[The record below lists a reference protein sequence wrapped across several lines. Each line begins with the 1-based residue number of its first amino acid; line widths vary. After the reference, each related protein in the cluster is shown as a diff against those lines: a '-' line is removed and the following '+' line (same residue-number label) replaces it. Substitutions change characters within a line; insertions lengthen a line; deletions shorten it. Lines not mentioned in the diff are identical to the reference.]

1 MRLDNE
7 QMKTLKSQLRLRP
20 SYNELIKEITKE
32 EYKNKNIRDV
42 IDRNAYYFR
51 DSPLGTVYDNNT
63 VDLRQQRFQKML
75 DGKNQTEHFDISR
88 DDEMDDLRDEAIQSL
103 SASMDDAEEQHERQ
117 ISQVSKRVS
126 SEQIA
131 DLHQRAQRAR
141 QLEGQEGRRP
151 SIQSMVTAK
160 SSDTEDLPP
169 LEPLM
174 TEDEAVKRIQGAQ
187 RGLTTRKED
196 EAVKRIQ
203 RAQRGLMMRKEE
215 RREQARDNADT
226 SSTVPQ
232 RQSRTHKET
241 IDYSTDMKHW
251 NQKTNVLEKD
261 LLFQLHLRG
270 IELTK
275 EQQHEY
281 ENETQK
287 KGGKGKKETGRAY
300 LVGLIE
306 KLIQEG
312 KWTTRVNDE
321 LLRKRM
327 GDWRVMKGKG
337 KASESVPTQ
346 EEKTQKEKREAQ
358 LKELEDKFPLND
370 YSQVDLTNISFT
382 DMTALFSYAINIKS
396 RFQKKQQT
404 SINN

>member
-75 DGKNQTEHFDISR
+75 DGENQTEHFDISR

-169 LEPLM
+169 LEDLQPKRVSNLQKARARLQLKRFID
-174 TEDEAVKRIQGAQ
+174 EDEDSPEPKRVSNLQKARVRLKLKRFIDEDKDSPEPIEI
-187 RGLTTRKED
+187 KEA
-196 EAVKRIQ
+196 EK
-203 RAQRGLMMRKEE
+203 
-215 RREQARDNADT
+215 RREQKMDNADS
-226 SSTVPQ
+226 SSTVPAEP
-232 RQSRTHKET
+232 SRRSKET

-251 NQKTNVLEKD
+251 KQKTNVLEKD

-281 ENETQK
+281 EHGTKK
-287 KGGKGKKETGRAY
+287 KGGKGKKETGRSY

-327 GDWRVMKGKG
+327 EDWRVMKGKG
-337 KASESVPTQ
+337 KASEV
-346 EEKTQKEKREAQ
+346 
-358 LKELEDKFPLND
+358 
-370 YSQVDLTNISFT
+370 
-382 DMTALFSYAINIKS
+382 
-396 RFQKKQQT
+396 
-404 SINN
+404 

>member
-1 MRLDNE
+1 
-7 QMKTLKSQLRLRP
+7 MKTLKSQLRLRP

-63 VDLRQQRFQKML
+63 VDLRQQHFQKIL
-75 DGKNQTEHFDISR
+75 EQPKTVPYFDMAR
-88 DDEMDDLRDEAIQSL
+88 DDEMDDLRDGAIQTL
-103 SASMDDAEEQHERQ
+103 TATMDNAEEQHEQQ
-117 ISQVSKRVS
+117 ISQVSKRFS

-131 DLHQRAQRAR
+131 DLHERAQRAR

-160 SSDTEDLPP
+160 SSDSEDLPP

-196 EAVKRIQ
+196 EAAKRLQAAFEGRIV
-203 RAQRGLMMRKEE
+203 REE
-215 RREQARDNADT
+215 TLQQKRTEREQKMDNAGS
-226 SSTVPQ
+226 SSTLPA
-232 RQSRTHKET
+232 RQTRTHKET
-241 IDYSTDMKHW
+241 IDYSTDINHW

-281 ENETQK
+281 ENETKK

-306 KLIQEG
+306 KLINSG
-312 KWTTRVNDE
+312 KWTTKVNDE
-321 LLRKRM
+321 LLRKRLN
-327 GDWRVMKGKG
+327 DWRDMKGKG
-337 KASESVPTQ
+337 KAT
-346 EEKTQKEKREAQ
+346 KEK
-358 LKELEDKFPLND
+358 
-370 YSQVDLTNISFT
+370 
-382 DMTALFSYAINIKS
+382 
-396 RFQKKQQT
+396 
-404 SINN
+404 

>member
-42 IDRNAYYFR
+42 IDRHAYYFR

-117 ISQVSKRVS
+117 ISQISKRLS

-169 LEPLM
+169 LEPIM
-174 TEDEAVKRIQGAQ
+174 TEDEAVKEYIK
-187 RGLTTRKED
+187 GLVNRKIKD
-196 EAVKRIQ
+196 VAKKV
-203 RAQRGLMMRKEE
+203 ASS
-215 RREQARDNADT
+215 REQKMDSAD
-226 SSTVPQ
+226 SSSSVPAEP
-232 RQSRTHKET
+232 SRRIKET

-251 NQKTNVLEKD
+251 KQTTNVQEED

-270 IELTK
+270 MFTEEQEK
-275 EQQHEY
+275 EY
-281 ENETQK
+281 NKKKK
-287 KGGKGKKETGRAY
+287 KGKGRGETGRAY
-300 LVGLIE
+300 LLRLVEELIDS
-306 KLIQEG
+306 G
-312 KWTTRVNDE
+312 KWTTEVNDE

-337 KASESVPTQ
+337 KASEV
-346 EEKTQKEKREAQ
+346 
-358 LKELEDKFPLND
+358 
-370 YSQVDLTNISFT
+370 
-382 DMTALFSYAINIKS
+382 
-396 RFQKKQQT
+396 
-404 SINN
+404 